1 MLMFRLGVVLAVN
14 KHFQHYI
21 IIKEVNKM
29 LIKTTED
36 FKTAKNVILKGGIQT
51 ITPHAGT
58 NIKVL
63 AYKDEMLF
71 LEVESDYNKEV
82 ILNLKTGTKYW
93 LSTEAEI
100 LMEEDLLNIHNTKLM
115 PREKARLLC
124 AANKLPPEELEEA
137 LKEAESVLA
146 EKKKRIDSNNDNISP
161 LASFGLK
168 DTYDKLVSDLEQG
181 PVTYTFDA
189 KIAPTKE

>member
-1 MLMFRLGVVLAVN
+1 
-14 KHFQHYI
+14 
-21 IIKEVNKM
+21 M
-29 LIKTTED
+29 LIETTED
-36 FKTAKNVILKGGIQT
+36 FKRVKNVILKGGIQT

-100 LMEEDLLNIHNTKLM
+100 LMEEDLLNILDTKLM
-115 PREKARLLC
+115 PREKANLLR
-124 AANKLPPEELEEA
+124 AANKLPPEELEKA

-146 EKKKRIDSNNDNISP
+146 EKKKRTERDNDNVSS
-161 LASFGLK
+161 LESFGLK
-168 DTYDKLVSDLEQG
+168 DMYDKLVSDLDQG
-181 PVTYTFDA
+181 PVTYTFDV
-189 KIAPTKE
+189 KIMPTKE

>member
-1 MLMFRLGVVLAVN
+1 
-14 KHFQHYI
+14 
-21 IIKEVNKM
+21 M
-29 LIKTTED
+29 LIETTED
-36 FKTAKNVILKGGIQT
+36 FKRAKNVILKGGIQT

-100 LMEEDLLNIHNTKLM
+100 LMEEDLLNILDTKLM
-115 PREKARLLC
+115 PREKANLLR
-124 AANKLPPEELEEA
+124 AANKLPPEELEKA

-146 EKKKRIDSNNDNISP
+146 EKKKRTERDNDNVSS
-161 LASFGLK
+161 LESFSLK
-168 DTYDKLVSDLEQG
+168 DMYDKLVSDLDQG
-181 PVTYTFDA
+181 SVTYTFDA
-189 KIAPTKE
+189 KITPTKE

>member
-1 MLMFRLGVVLAVN
+1 
-14 KHFQHYI
+14 
-21 IIKEVNKM
+21 M
-29 LIKTTED
+29 LIETTED
-36 FKTAKNVILKGGIQT
+36 FKRVKNVILKGGIQT

-100 LMEEDLLNIHNTKLM
+100 LMKNDLLNILDTKLV
-115 PREKARLLC
+115 PKAKANLLC
-124 AANKLPPEELEEA
+124 AADKLPPEELEKV
-137 LKEAESVLA
+137 LKEAEKTLA
-146 EKKKRIDSNNDNISP
+146 EKKKRAKNSDN
-161 LASFGLK
+161 LAALEPFGLK
-168 DTYDKLVSDLEQG
+168 DMYDKLVSDLDQG

-189 KIAPTKE
+189 KVTPTKE

>member
-1 MLMFRLGVVLAVN
+1 
-14 KHFQHYI
+14 
-21 IIKEVNKM
+21 M
-29 LIKTTED
+29 LIETTED
-36 FKTAKNVILKGGIQT
+36 FKRVKNVILKGGIQT

-100 LMEEDLLNIHNTKLM
+100 LMEEDLLNILDTKLM
-115 PREKARLLC
+115 PREKANLLR
-124 AANKLPPEELEEA
+124 AANKLPPEELEKA

-146 EKKKRIDSNNDNISP
+146 EKKKRTERDNDNVSS
-161 LASFGLK
+161 LESFGLK
-168 DTYDKLVSDLEQG
+168 DMYDRLVSDLDQG
-181 PVTYTFDA
+181 SVTYTFDA

>member
-1 MLMFRLGVVLAVN
+1 
-14 KHFQHYI
+14 
-21 IIKEVNKM
+21 M
-29 LIKTTED
+29 LIETTED
-36 FKTAKNVILKGGIQT
+36 FKRVKNVILKGGIQT

-100 LMEEDLLNIHNTKLM
+100 LMEEDLLNILDTKLM
-115 PREKARLLC
+115 PREKANLLR
-124 AANKLPPEELEEA
+124 AANKLPPEELEKA

-146 EKKKRIDSNNDNISP
+146 EKKKRIDSNNDNVPP
-161 LASFGLK
+161 LASLGLK
-168 DTYDKLVSDLEQG
+168 DTYNKLVSDLEQG
-181 PVTYTFDA
+181 PITYIFDA

>member
-1 MLMFRLGVVLAVN
+1 
-14 KHFQHYI
+14 
-21 IIKEVNKM
+21 M
-29 LIKTTED
+29 LIETTED
-36 FKTAKNVILKGGIQT
+36 WKTAKNVILKGGIQT

-100 LMEEDLLNIHNTKLM
+100 LMEEDLLNILDTKLM
-115 PREKARLLC
+115 PREKANLLC
-124 AANKLPPEELEEA
+124 AANKLPPEELEKA

-146 EKKKRIDSNNDNISP
+146 EKKKRTERDNDNVSS
-161 LASFGLK
+161 LESFGLK
-168 DTYDKLVSDLEQG
+168 DMYDKLVSDLDQG
-181 PVTYTFDA
+181 SVTYTFDA

>member
-1 MLMFRLGVVLAVN
+1 
-14 KHFQHYI
+14 
-21 IIKEVNKM
+21 M
-29 LIKTTED
+29 LIETTED
-36 FKTAKNVILKGGIQT
+36 FKRVKNVILKGGIRT

-100 LMEEDLLNIHNTKLM
+100 LMEEDLLNILDTKLM
-115 PREKARLLC
+115 PREKANLLR
-124 AANKLPPEELEEA
+124 AANKLPPEELEKA

-146 EKKKRIDSNNDNISP
+146 EKKKRTERDNDNVSS
-161 LASFGLK
+161 LESFGLK
-168 DTYDKLVSDLEQG
+168 DMYDKLVSDLDQG
-181 PVTYTFDA
+181 SVTYTFDA

>member
-1 MLMFRLGVVLAVN
+1 
-14 KHFQHYI
+14 
-21 IIKEVNKM
+21 M
-29 LIKTTED
+29 LIETTED
-36 FKTAKNVILKGGIQT
+36 FKRVKNVILKEGIQT

-93 LSTEAEI
+93 LSTEVEI
-100 LMEEDLLNIHNTKLM
+100 LMKNDLLNILDTKLV
-115 PREKARLLC
+115 PKEKANLLC
-124 AANKLPPEELEEA
+124 AADKLPPEELEKV
-137 LKEAESVLA
+137 LKEAEKTLA
-146 EKKKRIDSNNDNISP
+146 EKKKRAKNSDN
-161 LASFGLK
+161 LAALEPFGLK
-168 DTYDKLVSDLEQG
+168 DMYDKLVSDLDQG

-189 KIAPTKE
+189 KIASTKE

>member
-1 MLMFRLGVVLAVN
+1 
-14 KHFQHYI
+14 
-21 IIKEVNKM
+21 M
-29 LIKTTED
+29 LIETTED
-36 FKTAKNVILKGGIQT
+36 FKRVKNVILKGGIQT
-51 ITPHAGT
+51 ITPHTDT

-71 LEVESDYNKEV
+71 LEVESNCIKEV

-100 LMEEDLLNIHNTKLM
+100 LMKEDLLNIHNTKLM

-124 AANKLPPEELEEA
+124 AANKLPPEA
-137 LKEAESVLA
+137 LKEAESILA

>member
-1 MLMFRLGVVLAVN
+1 
-14 KHFQHYI
+14 
-21 IIKEVNKM
+21 M
-29 LIKTTED
+29 LIETTED
-36 FKTAKNVILKGGIQT
+36 FKRVKNVILKGGIQT

-100 LMEEDLLNIHNTKLM
+100 LMEEDLLNILDTKLM
-115 PREKARLLC
+115 PREKANLLR
-124 AANKLPPEELEEA
+124 AANKLPPEELEKT

-146 EKKKRIDSNNDNISP
+146 EKKKRIDSNNDNVPP
-161 LASFGLK
+161 LASLGLK
-168 DTYDKLVSDLEQG
+168 DMYDKLVSDLEQG

>member
-1 MLMFRLGVVLAVN
+1 
-14 KHFQHYI
+14 
-21 IIKEVNKM
+21 M
-29 LIKTTED
+29 LIETTED
-36 FKTAKNVILKGGIQT
+36 FKRVKNVILKGGIQT

-82 ILNLKTGTKYW
+82 ILNLKTGMKYW

-100 LMEEDLLNIHNTKLM
+100 LMKEDLLNILDTKLM

-124 AANKLPPEELEEA
+124 AASKLPPEELEKA

-146 EKKKRIDSNNDNISP
+146 EKKKRTERDNDNVSS

-168 DTYDKLVSDLEQG
+168 DMYDKLVSDLDQG

-189 KIAPTKE
+189 KIMPTKE

>member
-1 MLMFRLGVVLAVN
+1 
-14 KHFQHYI
+14 
-21 IIKEVNKM
+21 M
-29 LIKTTED
+29 LIETTED
-36 FKTAKNVILKGGIQT
+36 FKRVKNVILKGGIQT

-71 LEVESDYNKEV
+71 FEVESDYNKEV

-100 LMEEDLLNIHNTKLM
+100 LMEEDLLNILDTKLM
-115 PREKARLLC
+115 PREKANLLR
-124 AANKLPPEELEEA
+124 AANKLPPEELEKA

-146 EKKKRIDSNNDNISP
+146 EKKKRTERDNDNVSS
-161 LASFGLK
+161 LESFGLK
-168 DTYDKLVSDLEQG
+168 DMYDKLVSDLDQG
-181 PVTYTFDA
+181 SVTYTFDA

>member
-1 MLMFRLGVVLAVN
+1 
-14 KHFQHYI
+14 
-21 IIKEVNKM
+21 M
-29 LIKTTED
+29 LIETTED
-36 FKTAKNVILKGGIQT
+36 FKRVKNVILKGGIQT

-100 LMEEDLLNIHNTKLM
+100 LMEEDLLNILDTKLM
-115 PREKARLLC
+115 PREKANLLR
-124 AANKLPPEELEEA
+124 AANKLPPEELEKA

-146 EKKKRIDSNNDNISP
+146 EKKKRTERDNDNVSS
-161 LASFGLK
+161 LESFGLK
-168 DTYDKLVSDLEQG
+168 DMYDKLVSDLDQG
-181 PVTYTFDA
+181 SVTYTFDA
-189 KIAPTKE
+189 KITPTKE

>member
-1 MLMFRLGVVLAVN
+1 
-14 KHFQHYI
+14 
-21 IIKEVNKM
+21 M
-29 LIKTTED
+29 LIETTED
-36 FKTAKNVILKGGIQT
+36 FKRVKNVILKEGIQT

-100 LMEEDLLNIHNTKLM
+100 LMEEDLLNILDTKLM
-115 PREKARLLC
+115 PREKANLLR
-124 AANKLPPEELEEA
+124 AANKLPPEELEKA

-146 EKKKRIDSNNDNISP
+146 EKKKRTERDNDNVSS
-161 LASFGLK
+161 LESFGLK
-168 DTYDKLVSDLEQG
+168 DMYDKLVSDLDQG
-181 PVTYTFDA
+181 SVTYTFDA

>member
-1 MLMFRLGVVLAVN
+1 
-14 KHFQHYI
+14 
-21 IIKEVNKM
+21 M
-29 LIKTTED
+29 LIETTED
-36 FKTAKNVILKGGIQT
+36 FKRVKNVILKGGIQT

-100 LMEEDLLNIHNTKLM
+100 LMEEDLLNILDTKFM
-115 PREKARLLC
+115 PREKANLLR
-124 AANKLPPEELEEA
+124 AANKLPPEELEKA

-146 EKKKRIDSNNDNISP
+146 EKKKRTERDNDNVSS
-161 LASFGLK
+161 LESFGLK
-168 DTYDKLVSDLEQG
+168 DMYDKLVSDLDQG
-181 PVTYTFDA
+181 SVTYTFDA
-189 KIAPTKE
+189 KITPTKE

>member
-1 MLMFRLGVVLAVN
+1 
-14 KHFQHYI
+14 
-21 IIKEVNKM
+21 M
-29 LIKTTED
+29 LIETTED
-36 FKTAKNVILKGGIQT
+36 FKRVKNVILKGGIQT

-82 ILNLKTGTKYW
+82 ILNLKTGMKYW

-100 LMEEDLLNIHNTKLM
+100 LMKKDLLNILDTKLM
-115 PREKARLLC
+115 SREKARLLC
-124 AANKLPPEELEEA
+124 AASKLPPEELEKA

-146 EKKKRIDSNNDNISP
+146 EKKKRIDSNNDNVPP
-161 LASFGLK
+161 LASLGLK
-168 DTYDKLVSDLEQG
+168 DMYDKLVSDLEQG

-189 KIAPTKE
+189 KIMPTKE

>member
-1 MLMFRLGVVLAVN
+1 
-14 KHFQHYI
+14 
-21 IIKEVNKM
+21 M
-29 LIKTTED
+29 LIETTED
-36 FKTAKNVILKGGIQT
+36 FKRVKNVILKGGIQT

-100 LMEEDLLNIHNTKLM
+100 LMEEDLLNILDTKLM
-115 PREKARLLC
+115 PREKANLLR
-124 AANKLPPEELEEA
+124 AANKLPPEELEKA

-146 EKKKRIDSNNDNISP
+146 EKKKRTERDNDNVSS
-161 LASFGLK
+161 LESFGLK
-168 DTYDKLVSDLEQG
+168 DMYDKLVSDLDQG
-181 PVTYTFDA
+181 SITYTFDA

>member
-1 MLMFRLGVVLAVN
+1 
-14 KHFQHYI
+14 
-21 IIKEVNKM
+21 M
-29 LIKTTED
+29 LIETTED
-36 FKTAKNVILKGGIQT
+36 FKRVKNIILKGGIQT

-100 LMEEDLLNIHNTKLM
+100 LMEEDLLNILDTKLM
-115 PREKARLLC
+115 PREKANLLC
-124 AANKLPPEELEEA
+124 AANKLPPEELEKA

-146 EKKKRIDSNNDNISP
+146 EKKKRTERDNDNVSS
-161 LASFGLK
+161 LESFGLK
-168 DTYDKLVSDLEQG
+168 DMYDKLVSDLDQG
-181 PVTYTFDA
+181 SITYTFDA

>member
-1 MLMFRLGVVLAVN
+1 
-14 KHFQHYI
+14 
-21 IIKEVNKM
+21 M
-29 LIKTTED
+29 LIETTED

-100 LMEEDLLNIHNTKLM
+100 LMEEDLLNILDTKLM
-115 PREKARLLC
+115 PREKANLLC
-124 AANKLPPEELEEA
+124 AANKLPPEELEKA

-146 EKKKRIDSNNDNISP
+146 EKKKRTERDNDNVSS
-161 LASFGLK
+161 LESFGLK
-168 DTYDKLVSDLEQG
+168 DMYDKLVSDLDQG
-181 PVTYTFDA
+181 SVTYTFDA

>member
-1 MLMFRLGVVLAVN
+1 MLMFRLDVVLAVN

-29 LIKTTED
+29 LIETTED

-71 LEVESDYNKEV
+71 LEVESDYDKEV

-100 LMEEDLLNIHNTKLM
+100 LMKEDLLNILDTKLM

-124 AANKLPPEELEEA
+124 AASKLPPEELEKA
-137 LKEAESVLA
+137 LKEAENVLA
-146 EKKKRIDSNNDNISP
+146 EKKKRIDSNNDNVSS

-168 DTYDKLVSDLEQG
+168 DMYDKLVSDLEQG

>member
-1 MLMFRLGVVLAVN
+1 
-14 KHFQHYI
+14 
-21 IIKEVNKM
+21 M
-29 LIKTTED
+29 LIETTED
-36 FKTAKNVILKGGIQT
+36 FKTAKNLILKEGIQT
-51 ITPHAGT
+51 ITPHVGT

-100 LMEEDLLNIHNTKLM
+100 LMKEDLLNILDTKLV
-115 PREKARLLC
+115 PREKAHLLC
-124 AANKLPPEELEEA
+124 AASKLPPEELEKT

-146 EKKKRIDSNNDNISP
+146 EKKKRTESDNDNVSS

-168 DTYDKLVSDLEQG
+168 DMYDKLVSDLEQG
-181 PVTYTFDA
+181 PITYNFNA

>member
-1 MLMFRLGVVLAVN
+1 MFRLDVVLAVN

-21 IIKEVNKM
+21 IIKEANKM
-29 LIKTTED
+29 LIETTED

-71 LEVESDYNKEV
+71 LEVESDYDKEV
-82 ILNLKTGTKYW
+82 ILNLKTGMKYW

-100 LMEEDLLNIHNTKLM
+100 LMKKDLLNIFNTKLM

-124 AANKLPPEELEEA
+124 AASKLPPEELEKA

-146 EKKKRIDSNNDNISP
+146 EKKKRIDSNNDNVSS